1 MFRRIVHI
9 RRRRQRLFKIPE
21 DIQLEIFKCL
31 TLDELAQTMQ
41 TSKKCM
47 KLLHKHAYLNVCTG
61 GMIPEVWQNA
71 VYSSAWGVF
80 VARNYLLVRCS
91 KCLFER
97 RYKKVTVCYSCKDSV
112 CIYCIRRGKT
122 SILRKKNRWCI
133 RIYKFQQ
140 TLCEECGWLYEREP
154 PPCLQQS
161 DDMPNLSS
169 LSLCQALK
177 S

>member
-1 MFRRIVHI
+1 MYLYGLPNV
-9 RRRRQRLFKIPE
+9 L
-21 DIQLEIFKCL
+21 QLEIIQYF
-31 TLDELAQTMQ
+31 TIDELAKTM
-41 TSKKCM
+41 TLSKEHRN
-47 KLLHKHAYLNVCTG
+47 LLHQDAHLKYKITNPE
-61 GMIPEVWQNA
+61 IPSWA
-71 VYSSAWGVF
+71 LKSSAFWRVF
-80 VARNYLLVRCS
+80 VRRKYYMVRCS

-97 RYKKVTVCYSCKDSV
+97 RYKKVTVCSSCKDSI

-140 TLCEECGWLYEREP
+140 TLCKKCGWLYEREP